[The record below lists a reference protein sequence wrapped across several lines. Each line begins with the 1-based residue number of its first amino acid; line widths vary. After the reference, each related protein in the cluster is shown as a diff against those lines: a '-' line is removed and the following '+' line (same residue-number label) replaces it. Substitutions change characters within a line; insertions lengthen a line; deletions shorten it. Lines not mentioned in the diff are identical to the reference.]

1 MSDVAEEPASGC
13 FSCRKAL
20 SSCET
25 LMNVFLEVGTFFE
38 GQLDFHDLNIII
50 GKLLSLQI
58 NGPLFHSKNRLV
70 IYYFS
75 FLPLLTIVG
84 HYLSVKP
91 LLTGSQ

>member
-25 LMNVFLEVGTFFE
+25 LMSVFLEVGTFFE

-50 GKLLSLQI
+50 GKLYHLKLTD
-58 NGPLFHSKNRLV
+58 H
-70 IYYFS
+70 FS
-75 FLPLLTIVG
+75 IQKTD
-84 HYLSVKP
+84 
-91 LLTGSQ
+91 

>member
-50 GKLLSLQI
+50 GKLYHFKLTD
-58 NGPLFHSKNRLV
+58 H
-70 IYYFS
+70 FS
-75 FLPLLTIVG
+75 IQKTD
-84 HYLSVKP
+84 
-91 LLTGSQ
+91 